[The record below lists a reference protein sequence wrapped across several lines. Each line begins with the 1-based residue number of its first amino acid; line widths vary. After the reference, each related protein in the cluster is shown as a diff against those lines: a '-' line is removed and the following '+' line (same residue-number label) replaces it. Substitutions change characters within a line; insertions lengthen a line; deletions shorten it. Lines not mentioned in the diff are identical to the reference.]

1 MKVLMLPHIS
11 QLGNEESGIKRVIE
25 NYFKFLPDFDIELVP
40 PTSKNYD
47 IKAAHAGMTGADC
60 DVSHLHGIYF
70 TADFPLSTSWEY
82 KANKKIDNF
91 DIKSFGRPGFF
102 LPKEQLEKK
111 PELKE
116 KFKPLSKEDR
126 GLAQQALN
134 FASKQIGA
142 KKYDFLILDEINVAL
157 NFRLLDIKTVID
169 LVEEYRDNIDIV
181 LTGRYCPKEILKIAD
196 LISEVK
202 EVKHYFKKGV
212 RAKRAREF

>member
-1 MKVLMLPHIS
+1 MLYILCGNGKGKTTSSIGMGIRAVGNGKRVLMV
-11 QLGNEESGIKRVIE
+11 Q
-25 NYFKFLPDFDIELVP
+25 FLKTE
-40 PTSKNYD
+40 
-47 IKAAHAGMTGADC
+47 HTG
-60 DVSHLHGIYF
+60 
-70 TADFPLSTSWEY
+70 EY
-82 KANKKIDNF
+82 KAIKKIDNF

-116 KFKPLSKEDR
+116 KFKPLSKKDR

-157 NFRLLDIKTVID
+157 NFRLLDIKAVID

-196 LISEVK
+196 LVSEVK